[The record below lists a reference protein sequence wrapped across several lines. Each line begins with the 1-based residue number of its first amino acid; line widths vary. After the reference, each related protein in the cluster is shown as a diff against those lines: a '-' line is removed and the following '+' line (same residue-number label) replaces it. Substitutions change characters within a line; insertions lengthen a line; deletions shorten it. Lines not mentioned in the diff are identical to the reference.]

1 MYVIVNELTETNKV
15 KNVSQR
21 NFEYVAQSLKEV

>member
-1 MYVIVNELTETNKV
+1 MYVIVNELTETN